1 MDVKERFDALKKKR
15 DDAKTLQV
23 QLNTKIDSAKDS
35 ISEIENLWKE
45 KYNISTYAEAQQ
57 LSIKMEKEI
66 TEVLDSCEEF
76 LSKAGV

>member
-45 KYNISTYAEAQQ
+45 KYNVSTYAEAQQ